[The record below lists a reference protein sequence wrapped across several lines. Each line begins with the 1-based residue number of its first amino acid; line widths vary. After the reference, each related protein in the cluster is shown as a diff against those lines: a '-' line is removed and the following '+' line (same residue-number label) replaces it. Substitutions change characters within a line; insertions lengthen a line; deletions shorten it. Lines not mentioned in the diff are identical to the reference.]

1 MYISCWT
8 LHPDC
13 TLAFLLNSHPINQP
27 YGGFLVHLKTRKRFP
42 WPQKSPHEVLHFGRK
57 YLKRKLCRFTNKP
70 KPKTITFRRAVTM
83 FSKPLF
89 EVCVI
94 LGHPGWLES
103 VGSQARLGFLW
114 DAFGAPRAEVMSL
127 ILLVRQHQHG
137 SPLSFLSPT
146 LHPHRVFT
154 PAQLF
159 LKVIWRSCIF
169 VFIYISLN
177 VNLHKPVRDLPGCL

>member
-83 FSKPLF
+83 FQS
-89 EVCVI
+89 
-94 LGHPGWLES
+94 
-103 VGSQARLGFLW
+103 
-114 DAFGAPRAEVMSL
+114 
-127 ILLVRQHQHG
+127 
-137 SPLSFLSPT
+137 
-146 LHPHRVFT
+146 
-154 PAQLF
+154 LF
-159 LKVIWRSCIF
+159 LKFVLFLATQVGWRVLVPRRGWVSSEMLLVLRELKSWAWSYLCDNISMDHLWASYPPPCTPT
-169 VFIYISLN
+169 VF
-177 VNLHKPVRDLPGCL
+177 LHQHNFF